1 MRCAPVVRG
10 AEEVR
15 GRWVKEWYGWHF
27 PEMARI
33 LNDNMMYAKSVKKM
47 GMRNLAES
55 TDFSDIL
62 PSEIE
67 DAMKDASKARPQ

>member
-1 MRCAPVVRG
+1 
-10 AEEVR
+10 
-15 GRWVKEWYGWHF
+15 
-27 PEMARI
+27 
-33 LNDNMMYAKSVKKM
+33 MYAKSVKKM

>member
-1 MRCAPVVRG
+1 MRL
-10 AEEVR
+10 
-15 GRWVKEWYGWHF
+15 KEWYGWPF